1 MPPDDTDWVPVQVA
15 DTTAPY
21 PWSARLGDQGI
32 FLFQTSDGLR
42 GVERHCP
49 HEGALL
55 AKATL
60 LGSGRMLKCPLH
72 NFVFRLSDGIAVNC
86 PGYRLRVFEVRDH
99 GGTLFARPVF
109 SGCRANDTSPG
120 S

>member
-1 MPPDDTDWVPVQVA
+1 MQPDETDWVPVEVT

-21 PWSARLGDQGI
+21 PRSARIGNQGI
-32 FLFQTSDGLR
+32 FLFEASDGLR

-60 LGSGRMLKCPLH
+60 LGGGRMLKCPMH
-72 NFVFRLSDGIAVNC
+72 NFVFRLSDGLAVNC
-86 PGYRLRVFEVRDH
+86 PGYRLRVFEIRDN
-99 GGTLFARPVF
+99 GGALFARPIA
-109 SGCRANDTSPG
+109 SSSRATHGDPDP
-120 S
+120 